1 MNKALRGL
9 RGFAAATS
17 LAILVQGLG
26 TIALTPGAD
35 ALDGQVT
42 TTTRV
47 HVRTGPSTSNKSLT
61 VLNKGDK
68 LTAEERTATHP
79 AGTVYTYELPFAPR
93 DRETDFCLVMQAL
106 A

>member
-42 TTTRV
+42 TTTR
-47 HVRTGPSTSNKSLT
+47 
-61 VLNKGDK
+61 
-68 LTAEERTATHP
+68 
-79 AGTVYTYELPFAPR
+79 
-93 DRETDFCLVMQAL
+93 
-106 A
+106 